1 MRIELTP
8 AQRMNL
14 ATRLLQYRK
23 RRGLTQ
29 QQMADELGVHITQ
42 IKRYEAGTSQPSI
55 DGLKKI
61 AVLLSVSTDELIFG
75 DTGRDPAAHLKLH
88 FEAVARLNPDEQQTV
103 LNVIDG
109 LMLKHQALQLFD
121 RPAIKQA
128 PAAKPANKAAA
139 AKRMAHAGNQ
149 R

>member
-1 MRIELTP
+1 MHNELTP

-23 RRGLTQ
+23 KRGLTQ
-29 QQMADELGVHITQ
+29 QHMADELGLHITQ
-42 IKRYEAGTSQPSI
+42 IKRYEAGTSQPAI

-75 DTGRDPAAHLKLH
+75 DTGRDPAMHLKLH

-121 RPAIKQA
+121 RRAIK
-128 PAAKPANKAAA
+128 PATSAKTHRKRAAT
-139 AKRMAHAGNQ
+139 R
-149 R
+149 